1 MTKKE
6 KLIKKVSEY
15 FDDPERGGRDLCNNY
30 HDFKRAII
38 EMIESVFAKKKEQ
51 SPLAKRVG
59 RSENY
64 YKMSAR
70 DQWAEDKAKGILDWD
85 GTEEWLD
92 RHGM

>member
-15 FDDPERGGRDLCNNY
+15 FDDPERGGAGGCNEF
-30 HDFKRAII
+30 HDFKGVII
-38 EMIESVFAKKKEQ
+38 EIIESVFTKERELQ
-51 SPLAKRVG
+51 SLEIRVG
-59 RSENY
+59 RSESY

-85 GTEEWLD
+85 GTEEWLV